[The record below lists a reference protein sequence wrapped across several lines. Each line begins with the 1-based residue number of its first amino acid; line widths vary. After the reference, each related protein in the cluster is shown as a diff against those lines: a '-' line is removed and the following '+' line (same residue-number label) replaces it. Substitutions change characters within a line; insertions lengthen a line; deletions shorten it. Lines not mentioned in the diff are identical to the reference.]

1 MRTIGVLMG
10 GPSSEH
16 DISLMTGTN
25 VMRALEGTFNVVPI
39 FVSLTGEWFV
49 GKNRVHTTPHQA
61 VAQLDAVFNAM
72 HGEYGE
78 DGQVQTVLAHSRIPF
93 TGPSAVTAAL
103 AMDKVR
109 SSELLVRAGLAVPK
123 FFVATV
129 ASLEED
135 IAQITRLKFAPPWIV
150 KPARRGS
157 SVGTHLVKSSADL
170 RGAIA
175 DALQFDGEVIVQEWI
190 GGREFTV
197 GVVSDFHGERAYAL
211 PPVEI
216 IPPKDVGYFAYATK
230 YDGSARYICPAD
242 FHDAMLARI
251 RSVAVAAHNAVG
263 APQYSRVDM
272 ILKGTKPFV
281 LEVNALPG
289 LTKVSLLPKA
299 AAAAGVTFEELLQHI
314 VGKTIQS

>member
-1 MRTIGVLMG
+1 MKTVGVLMG

-16 DISLMTGTN
+16 DISLMSGTN

-39 FVSLTGEWFV
+39 FVSLTGEWFL

-78 DGQVQTVLAHSRIPF
+78 DGQVQTVLSHSRVPY
-93 TGPSAVTAAL
+93 TGPSAITAAL

-109 SSELLVRAGLAVPK
+109 SAELLRKAGLTVPN

-129 ASLEED
+129 ASLEEN
-135 IAQITRLKFAPPWIV
+135 IKEITRLKFAPPWMV

-157 SVGTHLVKSSADL
+157 SVGTHLVHTGPELKPAL
-170 RGAIA
+170 A
-175 DALQFDGEVIVQEWI
+175 DALQFDEEAIIQEWI
-190 GGREFTV
+190 QGRELTV
-197 GVVSDFHGERAYAL
+197 GVVSDMRGEEAFAL

-216 IPPKDVGYFAYATK
+216 IPPKEQGYFAYSTK
-230 YDGSARYICPAD
+230 YDGSSTQICPAD

-251 RSVAVAAHNAVG
+251 RETAVAAHNAIG

-272 ILKGTKPFV
+272 ILKGTKLSV
-281 LEVNALPG
+281 LEVNTLPG

-299 AAAAGVTFEELLQHI
+299 AAAAGVAFPELLQHI
-314 VGKTIQS
+314 IGKTIQS

>member
-1 MRTIGVLMG
+1 MKTVGVLMG

-16 DISLMTGTN
+16 DISLMTGAN

-61 VAQLDAVFNAM
+61 VSQLDAVFNAM

-78 DGQVQTVLAHSRIPF
+78 DGQVQTVLAHSQVPY

-109 SSELLVRAGLAVPK
+109 SAELLRNAGLTVPN

-129 ASLEED
+129 ASLEEN
-135 IAQITRLKFAPPWIV
+135 IEEITRLKFAPPWIV

-157 SVGTHLVKSSADL
+157 SVGTHLVKSSTGL
-170 RGAIA
+170 RSAIK
-175 DALQFDGEVIVQEWI
+175 DALQFDGEVIIQEWVR
-190 GGREFTV
+190 GRELTV
-197 GVVSDFHGERAYAL
+197 GAVSDLKGEKVFAL

-216 IPPKDVGYFAYATK
+216 IPPSDVGYFAYSTK
-230 YDGSARYICPAD
+230 YDGSSTQICPAD
-242 FHDAMLARI
+242 FHDAMLSRI
-251 RSVAVAAHNAVG
+251 RATAVMAHKAIGN
-263 APQYSRVDM
+263 PQYSRVDM
-272 ILKGTKPFV
+272 ILKGTKLSV
-281 LEVNALPG
+281 LEVNTLPG

-299 AAAAGVTFEELLQHI
+299 AAAAGVTFPELLQHI
-314 VGKTIQS
+314 IGKTIES